1 MKIIVLASSR
11 GIGRGIA
18 DELDFVDGVNRVIRT
33 SSTDLDTSDID
44 SVKRFVNK
52 YKETDVLVLNT
63 AGPPAKDFYEIT
75 EDEWL
80 KYYNQLFYS
89 FVYMLQNIKV
99 MDGGYIFLLSSFNIK
114 EPDPKLIMS
123 NCYRLAF
130 TSVLKSLSKDFAK
143 REVSCINIAPGPID
157 TDRLKSLVGDVDEFG
172 KTLPMGRVGKPEEIG
187 RFIKSIIENDIKY
200 LTGVTINFDGG
211 HSNYVI

>member
-1 MKIIVLASSR
+1 MKSIVLASSR
-11 GIGRGIA
+11 GIGKGIA
-18 DELDFVDGVNRVIRT
+18 DELESISNEVIRT
-33 SSTDLDTSDID
+33 SSKDLDTSNMDN
-44 SVKRFVNK
+44 VKDFVSKN
-52 YKETDVLVLNT
+52 KETDILVLNT
-63 AGPPAKDFYEIT
+63 AGPPAKDFYDIT
-75 EDEWL
+75 EEEWL

-99 MDGGYIFLLSSFNIK
+99 KDGGYIFLMSSFNIK

-130 TSVLKSLSKDFAK
+130 TSIMKSLTKDFAK
-143 REVSCINIAPGPID
+143 RGVSCINIAPGPID
-157 TDRLKSLVGDVDEFG
+157 TDRLRNLVDDVDELG
-172 KTLPMGRVGKPEEIG
+172 KTLPMGRVGHVSEIG
-187 RFIKSIIENDIKY
+187 RFVKSIVENDIKY

>member
-1 MKIIVLASSR
+1 MKSIVLASSR
-11 GIGRGIA
+11 GIGKGIA
-18 DELDFVDGVNRVIRT
+18 DELETISSEVIRT
-33 SSTDLDTSDID
+33 SSRDLDTSDINN
-44 SVKRFVNK
+44 VKEFVSNN
-52 YKETDVLVLNT
+52 KETDVLVLNT

-99 MDGGYIFLLSSFNIK
+99 RDGGYIFLMSSFNIK

-130 TSVLKSLSKDFAK
+130 TSIMKSLTKDFAK
-143 REVSCINIAPGPID
+143 RNVSCINIAPGPID
-157 TDRLKSLVGDVDEFG
+157 TDRLRNLVDDVSELG
-172 KTLPMGRVGKPEEIG
+172 KTLPMGRVGSTMEIG
-187 RFIKSIIENDIKY
+187 RFVKSIIENNIKY

>member
-1 MKIIVLASSR
+1 MKSIVLASSR
-11 GIGRGIA
+11 GIGKGIA
-18 DELDFVDGVNRVIRT
+18 DELESISSEVIRT
-33 SSTDLDTSDID
+33 SSKDLDTSDID
-44 SVKRFVNK
+44 NVKDFVSKNNK
-52 YKETDVLVLNT
+52 TDILVLNT
-63 AGPPAKDFYEIT
+63 GGPPAKDFYDIT
-75 EDEWL
+75 EEEWL

-99 MDGGYIFLLSSFNIK
+99 RDGGYIFLMTSFNIK

-130 TSVLKSLSKDFAK
+130 TSIMKSLTKDFAK
-143 REVSCINIAPGPID
+143 RGVSCINIAPGPID
-157 TDRLKSLVGDVDEFG
+157 TDRLRNLVDDVEELG
-172 KTLPMGRVGKPEEIG
+172 KTLPMGRVGSTAEIG
-187 RFIKSIIENDIKY
+187 RFVKSIIENDIKY

>member
-1 MKIIVLASSR
+1 MKSIVLASSR
-11 GIGRGIA
+11 GIGKGIA
-18 DELDFVDGVNRVIRT
+18 DELESISSEVIRT
-33 SSTDLDTSDID
+33 SSKDLDTSDID
-44 SVKRFVNK
+44 NVKSFVSEN
-52 YKETDVLVLNT
+52 KETDILVLNT

-75 EDEWL
+75 EEEWL

-99 MDGGYIFLLSSFNIK
+99 RDGGYIFLMSSFNIK

-130 TSVLKSLSKDFAK
+130 TSIMKSLTKDFAK
-143 REVSCINIAPGPID
+143 RNVSCINIAPGPID
-157 TDRLKSLVGDVDEFG
+157 TDRLRDLVDDVYELG
-172 KTLPMGRVGKPEEIG
+172 KTLPMGRVGSTMEIG
-187 RFIKSIIENDIKY
+187 RFVKSIIENNIKY

-211 HSNYVI
+211 HSNYIL

>member
-1 MKIIVLASSR
+1 MKSIVLASSR
-11 GIGRGIA
+11 GIGKGIA
-18 DELDFVDGVNRVIRT
+18 DELDTISSEVIRT
-33 SSTDLDTSDID
+33 SSKNLDTSDINN
-44 SVKRFVNK
+44 VKKFVSNN
-52 YKETDVLVLNT
+52 KETDVLVLNT

-99 MDGGYIFLLSSFNIK
+99 RDGGYIFLMSSFNIK

-130 TSVLKSLSKDFAK
+130 TSILKSLTKEFAK
-143 REVSCINIAPGPID
+143 RKVSCINIAPGPID
-157 TDRLKSLVGDVDEFG
+157 TDRLRNLVDDVDELG
-172 KTLPMGRVGKPEEIG
+172 KTLPMGRVGNVGEIA
-187 RFIKSIIENDIKY
+187 RFVKSIITNEIKY

>member
-1 MKIIVLASSR
+1 MKSIVLASSR
-11 GIGRGIA
+11 GIGKGIA
-18 DELDFVDGVNRVIRT
+18 DELESISSEVIRT
-33 SSTDLDTSDID
+33 SSKDLDTSDID
-44 SVKRFVNK
+44 NVKSFVSEN
-52 YKETDVLVLNT
+52 KETDILVLNT

-75 EDEWL
+75 EEEWL

-99 MDGGYIFLLSSFNIK
+99 RDGGYIFLMSSFNIK

-130 TSVLKSLSKDFAK
+130 TSIMKSLTKDFAK
-143 REVSCINIAPGPID
+143 RNVSCINIAPGPID
-157 TDRLKSLVGDVDEFG
+157 TDRLRDLVDDVYELG
-172 KTLPMGRVGKPEEIG
+172 KTLPMGRVGSTMEIG
-187 RFIKSIIENDIKY
+187 RFVKSIIENNIKY

>member
-1 MKIIVLASSR
+1 MKSIVLASSR
-11 GIGRGIA
+11 GIGKGIA
-18 DELDFVDGVNRVIRT
+18 DELDAFSEVIRT
-33 SSTDLDTSDID
+33 SSQDLDTSDINN
-44 SVKRFVNK
+44 VKEFVSNN
-52 YKETDVLVLNT
+52 KETDVLVLNT

-99 MDGGYIFLLSSFNIK
+99 RDGGYIFLLSSFNIK

-130 TSVLKSLSKDFAK
+130 TSILKSLTKDFAK
-143 REVSCINIAPGPID
+143 RSVSCINIAPGPID
-157 TDRLKSLVGDVDEFG
+157 TDRLRNLVDDVDELG
-172 KTLPMGRVGKPEEIG
+172 KTLPMGRVGDVSEIG
-187 RFIKSIIENDIKY
+187 RFVKSIITNDIKY

>member
-1 MKIIVLASSR
+1 MKSIVLASSR
-11 GIGRGIA
+11 GIGKGIA
-18 DELDFVDGVNRVIRT
+18 DELEPISSEVIRT
-33 SSTDLDTSDID
+33 SSRDLDTSDINN
-44 SVKRFVNK
+44 VKEFVSNN
-52 YKETDVLVLNT
+52 KETDVLVLNT

-99 MDGGYIFLLSSFNIK
+99 RDGGYIFLLSSFNIK

-130 TSVLKSLSKDFAK
+130 TSILKSLTKDFAK
-143 REVSCINIAPGPID
+143 RNVSCINIAPGPID
-157 TDRLKSLVGDVDEFG
+157 TDRLRNLVDDVDELG
-172 KTLPMGRVGKPEEIG
+172 KTLPMGRVGDVSEIG
-187 RFIKSIIENDIKY
+187 RFVKSIITNDIKY

>member
-1 MKIIVLASSR
+1 MKSIVLAGSR
-11 GIGRGIA
+11 GIGKGIA
-18 DELDFVDGVNRVIRT
+18 DELESISSEVIRT
-33 SSTDLDTSDID
+33 SSKDLDTSDID
-44 SVKRFVNK
+44 NVKSFVSEN
-52 YKETDVLVLNT
+52 KETDILVLNT

-75 EDEWL
+75 EEEWL

-99 MDGGYIFLLSSFNIK
+99 RDGGYIFLMSSFNIK

-130 TSVLKSLSKDFAK
+130 TSIMKSLTKDFAK
-143 REVSCINIAPGPID
+143 RNVSCINIAPGPID
-157 TDRLKSLVGDVDEFG
+157 TDRLRDLVDDVYELG
-172 KTLPMGRVGKPEEIG
+172 KTLPMGRVGSTMEIG
-187 RFIKSIIENDIKY
+187 RFVKSIIENNIKY

-211 HSNYVI
+211 HSNYIL

>member
-1 MKIIVLASSR
+1 MKSIVLASSR
-11 GIGRGIA
+11 GIGKGIA
-18 DELDFVDGVNRVIRT
+18 DELESISNEVIRT
-33 SSTDLDTSDID
+33 SSKDLDTSNID
-44 SVKRFVNK
+44 NVKDFVNNN
-52 YKETDVLVLNT
+52 KETDVLVLNT
-63 AGPPAKDFYEIT
+63 AGPPAKDFYDIT

-99 MDGGYIFLLSSFNIK
+99 RDGGYIFLMSSFNIK

-130 TSVLKSLSKDFAK
+130 TSIMKSLTKDFAK
-143 REVSCINIAPGPID
+143 RNVSCINIAPGPID
-157 TDRLKSLVGDVDEFG
+157 TDRLRNLVDDVYELG
-172 KTLPMGRVGKPEEIG
+172 KTLPMGRVGSTMEIG
-187 RFIKSIIENDIKY
+187 RFVKSIIENNIKY

>member
-1 MKIIVLASSR
+1 MKSIVLASSR
-11 GIGRGIA
+11 GIGKGIA
-18 DELDFVDGVNRVIRT
+18 DELESISNEVIRT
-33 SSTDLDTSDID
+33 SSQDLDTSDID
-44 SVKRFVNK
+44 SVKSFVEENR
-52 YKETDVLVLNT
+52 ETDILVLNT

-75 EDEWL
+75 EEEWM

-99 MDGGYIFLLSSFNIK
+99 KDGGYIFLMSSFNIK

-130 TSVLKSLSKDFAK
+130 TSVMKSLTKDFAK
-143 REVSCINIAPGPID
+143 RNVSCINIAPGPVD
-157 TDRLKSLVGDVDEFG
+157 TDRLRNLVDDVYELG
-172 KTLPMGRVGKPEEIG
+172 KTLPMGRVGSTMEIG
-187 RFIKSIIENDIKY
+187 RFVKSIIENNIKY

-211 HSNYVI
+211 HSNYVL

>member
-1 MKIIVLASSR
+1 MKSIVLASSR
-11 GIGRGIA
+11 GIGKGIA
-18 DELDFVDGVNRVIRT
+18 DELEPISSEVIRT
-33 SSTDLDTSDID
+33 SSQDLDTSDINN
-44 SVKRFVNK
+44 VKEFVSNN
-52 YKETDVLVLNT
+52 KETDVLVLNT

-99 MDGGYIFLLSSFNIK
+99 KDGGYIFLMSSFNIK

-130 TSVLKSLSKDFAK
+130 TSIMKSLTKDFAK
-143 REVSCINIAPGPID
+143 RNVSCINIAPGPID
-157 TDRLKSLVGDVDEFG
+157 TDRLRNLVDDVGELG
-172 KTLPMGRVGKPEEIG
+172 KTLPMGRVGDVSEIG
-187 RFIKSIIENDIKY
+187 RFVKSIITNDIKY